1 MQPESNKDIAI
12 TKRRRW
18 QLWCVIGCVLIT
30 VAVVIGWQIHRA
42 KQQRWAIEQL
52 AKTYG
57 SVKYTTVE
65 STPQFLVDWFGK
77 DAFARPS
84 SLEYFERGYS
94 PMTEWPANRAQFEAV
109 YLLPEIEYVWV
120 LDTVIPYEVLQHVP
134 RLRKIEIDI
143 SPMNE
148 EEVDG
153 LIKLQQLRHL
163 RITWCAMSNESAL
176 RLREL
181 DQLETLDLRGNDLS
195 EETMESL
202 RDALPNCTITN

>member
-1 MQPESNKDIAI
+1 MQPETTKDLGN

-18 QLWCVIGCVLIT
+18 KVWTVVGCLILT
-30 VAVVIGWQIHRA
+30 IATMIGWQIHRA
-42 KQQRWAIEQL
+42 KQQRWAIDQL

-57 SVKYTTVE
+57 SVKFVSAD

-77 DAFARPS
+77 DAFARPVH
-84 SLEYFERGYS
+84 LEYFERGYS
-94 PMTEWPANRAQFEAV
+94 PMAEWPENRAQFEAV

-120 LDTVIPYEVLQHVP
+120 LDTVIPYEILQYVA
-134 RLRKIEIDI
+134 RLRQIEIDM

-153 LIKLQQLRHL
+153 LVKLQQLRHL
-163 RITWCAMSNESAL
+163 RITWSAMSNESAL